1 MPRLARLDAP
11 GVLHH
16 VMGFDAES
24 FPFSVTPA
32 IQEKIIRDTLK
43 KDINLEF

>member
-1 MPRLARLDAP
+1 MPRLARLDTH

-16 VMGFDAES
+16 VMGLGVERRKTF
-24 FPFSVTPA
+24 
-32 IQEKIIRDTLK
+32 QGDTLK